1 MNYSEGYR
9 PGGTN
14 RINKNSDAAPLYYD
28 ADQLNNIE
36 VGYKYLSEDNTLRYN
51 LTFYSMSW
59 TDMQTANFDLDLAS
73 ISFNSNIGDAIIQGL
88 EGDVTLT
95 TKNGVNFIAGATI
108 LNPRLD
114 EDYVLNGVTLAN
126 EGTRLANVPKFK
138 GSIAINKDFD
148 IKGLSGYW
156 DLSLSRTGKRKS
168 SMTNPINQGAYTLGN
183 FSTTMV
189 GENWTAVFY
198 VDNIFDTRATIWEYQ
213 GYRPE
218 TVFTNRPRTLGL
230 D

>member
-1 MNYSEGYR
+1 
-9 PGGTN
+9 
-14 RINKNSDAAPLYYD
+14 
-28 ADQLNNIE
+28 
-36 VGYKYLSEDNTLRYN
+36 
-51 LTFYSMSW
+51 
-59 TDMQTANFDLDLAS
+59 MQTANFDLDLAS

-126 EGTRLANVPKFK
+126 EGTRLANVPKIK

-156 DLSLSRTGKRKS
+156 DLSLTRTGKRKS
-168 SMTNPINQGAYTLGN
+168 SMTNPIDQGAYTLGN
-183 FSTTMV
+183 FSTTIV
-189 GENWTAVFY
+189 SENWSAVFY
-198 VDNIFDTRATIWEYQ
+198 VDNIFDLSLIHI
-213 GYRPE
+213 
-218 TVFTNRPRTLGL
+218 
-230 D
+230 